1 MELSRKIDA
10 LLDTVEKPARYIGG
24 EMNAVVKDWDSVP
37 VHYAFCF
44 PDVYEVGMS
53 HLGMKILYAAMNQQS
68 DMLCER
74 AFMPWVDMIDLM
86 KQEKVPLFT
95 LESRSPLS
103 AFDVVGFTLQYE
115 MSYSNILAM
124 LELGG
129 IPLLREERSEDDPIV
144 VAGGPCAFN
153 P

>member
-53 HLGMKILYAAMNQQS
+53 HLGMKIIYDIVNAREDA
-68 DMLCER
+68 LCER
-74 AFMPWVDMIDLM
+74 VFAPWVDMDAAM
-86 KQEKVPLFT
+86 RREGVPLFQ
-95 LESRSPLS
+95 RRR
-103 AFDVVGFTLQYE
+103 A
-115 MSYSNILAM
+115 A
-124 LELGG
+124 
-129 IPLLREERSEDDPIV
+129 R
-144 VAGGPCAFN
+144 
-153 P
+153 